1 MCREPLAVTD
11 LTVISETQQALFDV
25 IFVHGLGGDSRASW
39 SSESG
44 YWPEW
49 VAEANRS
56 ARVSAVSYSYGLSFF
71 RRRSMTIRDHAIA
84 LLELLTAHG
93 VGTRP
98 LVFIAHSLGGVV
110 VKELLRQ
117 ATMMG
122 PTYRSIWERTTAVV
136 FLATP
141 VGLSS
146 VAQNPLFRLFGGL
159 VTGPE
164 LYTLEEASKFYRQQ
178 APRKGITTLS
188 FAAAR
193 SVMVA
198 PGSADPGVP
207 DAVVVPLDA
216 SDAEVAK
223 PKSRSSLVVAS
234 VQRLLTNVQD
244 LILEHRLPTVSIGDG
259 SIA

>member
-1 MCREPLAVTD
+1 MTD
-11 LTVISETQQALFDV
+11 LIVISDTQPALFDV

-49 VAEANRS
+49 VGEDNPS
-56 ARVSAVSYSYGLSFF
+56 ARVSAVSYPYDLSLF

-84 LLELLTAHG
+84 LLELLTAHD

-117 ATMMG
+117 ATMLV
-122 PTYRSIWERTTAVV
+122 PSYRSIWKQTVAVV

-141 VGLSS
+141 VSLSS
-146 VAQNPLFRLFGGL
+146 FTQHPLLLRLLGGP

-164 LYTLEEASKFYRQQ
+164 LYILDEASKFYRQQ

-193 SVMVA
+193 SVLVA
-198 PGSADPGVP
+198 PNSADPGVP
-207 DAVVVPLDA
+207 DAVVIPLDA

-234 VQRLLTNVQD
+234 VQRMLTNVQD
-244 LILEHRLPTVSIGDG
+244 LIRENRLPTGSIGDG
-259 SIA
+259 STA